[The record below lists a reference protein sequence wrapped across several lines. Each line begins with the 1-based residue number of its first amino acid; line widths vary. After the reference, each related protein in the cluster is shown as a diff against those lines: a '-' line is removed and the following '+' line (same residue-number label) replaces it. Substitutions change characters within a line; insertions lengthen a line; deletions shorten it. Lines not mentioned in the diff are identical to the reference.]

1 MALSGMSRAELEET
15 LSRLKRLHDAT
26 RRNYDQKFIEYD
38 EMARELNSLAESL
51 KSIKGSMTAIE
62 RDLGLSS
69 EQIRLPD
76 LPEVKVGKPMDTT
89 ETVMR
94 LIAAKNESG
103 GITFDEILQALRDK
117 GIKVTREYLHTIL
130 NRKKNYQKKL
140 IKQNGKWLLTDLGKQ
155 ELGIE

>member
-1 MALSGMSRAELEET
+1 MALSGMSKSELEEM
-15 LSRLKRLHDAT
+15 LASLKRLHDGT
-26 RRNYDQKFIEYD
+26 RRHYDQKFIEYD
-38 EMARELNSLAESL
+38 ELARELNTLAESL
-51 KSIKGSMTAIE
+51 KSIKGSIAAIE
-62 RDLGLSS
+62 RNLGLSS

-76 LPEVKVGKPMDTT
+76 VPEVKIGKPMDAT

-94 LIAAKNESG
+94 LVAEKNESG

-117 GIKVTREYLHTIL
+117 GIKITREYLHTIL

-140 IKQNGKWLLTDLGKQ
+140 KKENGKWFLTDLGKQ